1 MDITDVLAECVN
13 LFGEIV
19 VLVTVNVLLLI
30 IYYPTVGASAT
41 IQTMSASKKI
51 GFTLI
56 ELLVAIAILGILAT
70 VGLGNFQSSQIKSR
84 DAQRKSDLSQIQKA
98 LEMYYNDRGGY
109 PLTTELQT
117 LLNSGSSWTGASGQT
132 IYMKTVPKGP
142 KGESYCYESDGTYYK
157 IYAKLE
163 NTKDPKIITP
173 SSSVCTAAN
182 GYNYGVSSSN
192 VAP

>member
-1 MDITDVLAECVN
+1 MMKN
-13 LFGEIV
+13 
-19 VLVTVNVLLLI
+19 
-30 IYYPTVGASAT
+30 
-41 IQTMSASKKI
+41 KKNA
-51 GFTLI
+51 FTLI
-56 ELLVAIAILGILAT
+56 ELLVVIAILGLLAT
-70 VGLGNFQSSQIKSR
+70 VGLGSFQSSQMKSR

-98 LEMYYNDRGGY
+98 LEMYYNDNGGY

-163 NTKDPKIITP
+163 NTRDLAIEKTG
-173 SSSVCTAAN
+173 CAN
-182 GYNYGVSSSN
+182 CSCSCGGQAGYCYKVTSPN
-192 VAP
+192 AP